1 MCHVTSHASCL
12 GERDDRCHTWQASVF
27 LQAQATQS
35 PLCRRLAAVQRSRRL
50 AEVGWQVMVQAFNWH
65 GNASL
70 PQMCRLQMRLQA
82 NADPQ
87 ESRDP
92 PADADRLFT
101 KTRGRGL
108 PADPLQHLPMD
119 SQTRMRIFG
128 QNPRTDVDE
137 IFGHPHHSVVP
148 GWARVNGIYNFTIAR
163 HQTLRSH
170 AHDCLAYI
178 NQATQIF
185 IAPYA
190 QADQTLVIV
199 HTDHP
204 PPAYRMPQLPVV
216 NLIIG

>member
-50 AEVGWQVMVQAFNWH
+50 AEVWWQVMVQAFNWH
-65 GNASL
+65 SNASL

-108 PADPLQHLPMD
+108 LADPLQHLPMD
-119 SQTRMRIFG
+119 SDADADLWSKSTYWRRRNIWASAPLWWSLDGPESTEFITSQSLGTKHYVPMHLTAW
-128 QNPRTDVDE
+128 RTS
-137 IFGHPHHSVVP
+137 IKQHK
-148 GWARVNGIYNFTIAR
+148 Y
-163 HQTLRSH
+163 L
-170 AHDCLAYI
+170 
-178 NQATQIF
+178 
-185 IAPYA
+185 
-190 QADQTLVIV
+190 
-199 HTDHP
+199 
-204 PPAYRMPQLPVV
+204 
-216 NLIIG
+216 